1 MSIDR
6 PRIEMSDMLASIRE
20 AIEKETA
27 GLRQAATEAPETAH
41 GARQMEAAGTML
53 AEEDDLQFVDQ
64 PEEPAFLRR
73 LPERETAA
81 PAAGAVS
88 PQRTAAHRP
97 RLHAVTGGASAA
109 ALAIDE
115 EPDAAHAPSPH
126 ATPEIGP
133 ALEHLVREMLKP
145 MLREWLD
152 DYLPGLVEEM
162 VREEIVR
169 ILQKGLSGGAGG
181 A

>member
-6 PRIEMSDMLASIRE
+6 PRIEMTDMLDAIRE

-27 GLRQAATEAPETAH
+27 DLRQAAATATDDAHAAAPA
-41 GARQMEAAGTML
+41 L
-53 AEEDDLQFVDQ
+53 PEDDLQFTDQ
-64 PEEPAFLRR
+64 PQDPAFLRR
-73 LPERETAA
+73 LPERDAPPAPPAEPAA
-81 PAAGAVS
+81 PAEREA
-88 PQRTAAHRP
+88 RP
-97 RLHAVTGGASAA
+97 RTTSRPHLHAVGGAGGSA

-115 EPDAAHAPSPH
+115 EPDATHASSVQ
-126 ATPEIGP
+126 AASEIGP

-169 ILQKGLSGGAGG
+169 ILQKGLSGGA
-181 A
+181 